1 MSCIACTD
9 RTDQKR
15 EGDTYPMSAR
25 VPPGS
30 GPFRHDASGSGLN
43 MSMPPRDWHVAVK
56 EFVRQQLYGEVE
68 PLRVQ
73 VALLQNQIRSLD
85 QQLALGDSHASP
97 EKKLMESDWI
107 SPRLESWM
115 TEQDNKFYETSARLE
130 KAEGVL
136 KELGMLHDKFLT
148 RHDALVQ
155 CVQDI
160 DERVD
165 KAIAGKQLGP
175 DTSKFATGHPG
186 EPHNALAPDAFGFGA
201 PTNSVLP
208 TPHVDDPAPQNGSHQ
223 VWMAGEHQAALEVE
237 QFSFQVERKPGTS
250 LGMILRNDGKKL
262 VIDKIVEGCPL
273 PVKVGD
279 RIVGIDGIR
288 AESERLLEMIRR
300 NGTLQITCHRL
311 LTTTL

>member
-1 MSCIACTD
+1 M
-9 RTDQKR
+9 
-15 EGDTYPMSAR
+15 YPMSAR
-25 VPPGS
+25 GPPGS
-30 GPFRHDASGSGLN
+30 GPFRNDASGSGLN

-107 SPRLESWM
+107 SPRAEAWM
-115 TEQDNKFYETSARLE
+115 TEQDNKAYETSARLE

-175 DTSKFATGHPG
+175 DTSKLGTGPSG
-186 EPHNALAPDAFGFGA
+186 EHMNALAPEATGLGFGF

-208 TPHVDDPAPQNGSHQ
+208 TPHLDDPAVDANAVRPQNGSHQ

-262 VIDKIVEGCPL
+262 VIDRIVEGCPL

-279 RIVGIDGIR
+279 RIVGIDGTR
-288 AESERLLEMIRR
+288 ADSERLLEMIRR